1 MSRLTILTKDKAQV
15 TMESLYQD
23 LERRIVASP
32 PGLCTIDLTRSFIKM
47 CLAQSCGKCVPCRVG
62 LRQLARLFDDVL
74 DGNATDETLDVIR
87 LTAEGIY
94 LSADCAIGYEAAKLV
109 LKCIDGI
116 KGEIVL
122 VVSGNLDDN
131 DFSDLSLKEHVELYL
146 DDGLS
151 EKEAIKRVA
160 FERKIQKSIVYKEYH
175 LNK

>member
-1 MSRLTILTKDKAQV
+1 MSRLTIITKDKAQV

-74 DGNATDETLDVIR
+74 DGNATEETLDVIR

-94 LSADCAIGYEAAKLV
+94 YPLTAQ
-109 LKCIDGI
+109 
-116 KGEIVL
+116 
-122 VVSGNLDDN
+122 
-131 DFSDLSLKEHVELYL
+131 SDMRQQSLY
-146 DDGLS
+146 
-151 EKEAIKRVA
+151 
-160 FERKIQKSIVYKEYH
+160 
-175 LNK
+175 